1 MVTAV
6 SIIEIVIMLGVLW
19 NAFLQTYW
27 FFWSKKI
34 HDNGE
39 YGRKHFTDSE
49 EIDAHDSLEQHA
61 KQLRDQRTWENFQEM
76 APMAPDQVKRP
87 VPSEVS
93 PPQRKYN
100 PDEIEGKLDLFFKK
114 EK

>member
-1 MVTAV
+1 MMVTV
-6 SIIEIVIMLGVLW
+6 SIIEIVIMSGVLW

-34 HDNGE
+34 HDKSE
-39 YGRKHFTDSE
+39 YGRKHFSDSE
-49 EIDAHDSLEQHA
+49 EIDLGIP
-61 KQLRDQRTWENFQEM
+61 N
-76 APMAPDQVKRP
+76 QVKRP

-100 PDEIEGKLDLFFKK
+100 PDEIEGKLDVFFKNEK